1 MKQPIRLP
9 ILQIKQ
15 TKVGDFLK
23 KRKIPMRKDLLTD
36 TMQPKKQL
44 VRIVI
49 DQAKQVSVD
58 PTGKKPGRG
67 AYVSL
72 EPEKIAQAKAKKVL
86 DRSLGTNVPESF
98 YDDLFAYVD
107 HQKARKE
114 LFGDK

>member
-1 MKQPIRLP
+1 
-9 ILQIKQ
+9 
-15 TKVGDFLK
+15 
-23 KRKIPMRKDLLTD
+23 MRKDLLTD
-36 TMQPKKQL
+36 TMQPKKEL

-49 DQAKQVSVD
+49 DKEKNIAVD

-72 EPEKIAQAKAKKVL
+72 DPTKIEAAKDKHIL
-86 DRSLGTNVPESF
+86 DRSLGAKVPDSF
-98 YDDLFAYVD
+98 YDELYSYVD

>member
-1 MKQPIRLP
+1 M
-9 ILQIKQ
+9 
-15 TKVGDFLK
+15 K
-23 KRKIPMRKDLLTD
+23 KRKIPMRKDLLTN
-36 TMQPKKQL
+36 TMQPKKEL

-49 DQAKQVSVD
+49 DKEKNVAVD

-72 EPEKIAQAKAKKVL
+72 DPTKIEAAKEKGVL
-86 DRSLGTNVPESF
+86 ERSLGAKVPESF
-98 YDDLFAYVD
+98 YEELYAYVD